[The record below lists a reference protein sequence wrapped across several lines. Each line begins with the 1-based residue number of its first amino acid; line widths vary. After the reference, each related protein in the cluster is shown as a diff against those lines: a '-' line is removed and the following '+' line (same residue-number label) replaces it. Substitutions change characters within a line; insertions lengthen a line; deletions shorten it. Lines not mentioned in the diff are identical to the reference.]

1 MVSPR
6 VRRGT
11 AYLLVLVTVM
21 VTVAIGASS
30 VMVHRVRRVRLDRV
44 GDIERARAVAQAGLE
59 LATAYIQSDS
69 AWRVNRGLGTWMDQ
83 EAVLDGVVTVSA
95 SDDDGSAT
103 DDPADRVWIE
113 SEGVVGSARQIV
125 GAYFEPVPLAM
136 DCLEY
141 ASSTGDQT
149 GFQGTLNANA
159 PVASNGSMGAM
170 AATVRPDVY
179 SGSSILGLTYT
190 GTKYPSSGTREHP
203 NAETALD
210 WYIANGTTIAY
221 TSLPSAR
228 IRGVVLGPNHNPFG
242 STNTRG
248 IYVIDCGNNNI
259 TIRDAR
265 IEGTLVLLNPGSS
278 SKIDRSM
285 NWKPADPAL
294 PALLVRGRI
303 TIELLATNLSEATIV
318 ANLNPVT
325 APYGGVWD
333 ADTSDTYSSRIEG
346 LIYATDSFVIQ
357 SSTTILGQVVAGQDV
372 TYSGTVSITRSSQ
385 YSDNP
390 PPGFVSR
397 YNMLLDVG
405 SVARVLDD

>member
-30 VMVHRVRRVRLDRV
+30 VMVHRVRRARLDRV
-44 GDIERARAVAQAGLE
+44 GDMERARAVAQAGLE
-59 LATAYIQSDS
+59 LASAYIQSDS
-69 AWRVNRGLGTWMDQ
+69 AWRTNRGLGTWMDQ
-83 EAVLDGVVTVSA
+83 ETALDGVVTVTA

-103 DDPADRVWIE
+103 DDPSDRVWIE

-125 GAYFEPVPLAM
+125 GAYLEPVPIAM
-136 DCLEY
+136 DCLDY
-141 ASSTGDQT
+141 ASSTAGYT

-159 PVASNGSMGAM
+159 AVASNDSMGAL

-179 SGSSILGLTYT
+179 SGSTITGLTFT
-190 GTKYPSSGTREHP
+190 GARYPSSGTREHP
-203 NAETALD
+203 NVTTALD
-210 WYIANGTTIAY
+210 WYIANGTAIAY
-221 TSLPSAR
+221 SSLPSAR
-228 IRGVVLGPNHNPFG
+228 IRSTVLGPTHNPFG
-242 STNTRG
+242 STNARG
-248 IYVIDCGNNNI
+248 IYVIDCANNNI

-278 SKIDRSM
+278 SKIERSVS
-285 NWKPADPAL
+285 WKPADPSL

-303 TIELLATNLSEATIV
+303 TIELLAANLSEATIA

-325 APYGGVWD
+325 APYGGAWD
-333 ADTSDTYSSRIEG
+333 SDTSDTYPSRIEG
-346 LIYATDSFVIQ
+346 LMYATDDFVIQ
-357 SSTTILGQVVAGQDV
+357 SNTTILGQVIAGDDV
-372 TYSGTVSITRSSQ
+372 TYAGTVSITRSSQ
-385 YSDNP
+385 YSDDP

-405 SVARVLDD
+405 SVARVMDE